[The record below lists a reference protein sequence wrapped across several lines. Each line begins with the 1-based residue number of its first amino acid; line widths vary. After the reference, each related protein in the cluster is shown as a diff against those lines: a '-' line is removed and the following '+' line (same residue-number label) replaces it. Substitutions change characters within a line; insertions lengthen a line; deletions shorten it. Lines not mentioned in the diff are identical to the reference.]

1 MARNYF
7 THSKASA
14 GGNGRASSDPGE
26 RPEAGKSEPDAGA
39 GASETLPLFPE
50 EMEPAFFGESEIN
63 PTREEK
69 KLRNAILYLRARAR
83 QGAQTPALK
92 LLAELADSMLAER
105 FGKHLWNPAHK
116 RALRRQRKREKKAQ
130 QQTFLD
136 LTDEGEKRENN
147 AGGKGNAI

>member
-1 MARNYF
+1 MARDYF
-7 THSKASA
+7 THAQASA
-14 GGNGRASSDPGE
+14 GGNGRATGDSGQ
-26 RPEAGKSEPDAGA
+26 RPEAGKSEPNAGA
-39 GASETLPLFPE
+39 GAPETLPLFPA
-50 EMEPAFFGESEIN
+50 EMEPAVFGESEIN

-105 FGKHLWNPAHK
+105 HGKHLWNPAHK
-116 RALRRQRKREKKAQ
+116 RALQRQRKRGKKPQ
-130 QQTFLD
+130 QQAFFD
-136 LTDEGEKRENN
+136 LTDEGEKGENN